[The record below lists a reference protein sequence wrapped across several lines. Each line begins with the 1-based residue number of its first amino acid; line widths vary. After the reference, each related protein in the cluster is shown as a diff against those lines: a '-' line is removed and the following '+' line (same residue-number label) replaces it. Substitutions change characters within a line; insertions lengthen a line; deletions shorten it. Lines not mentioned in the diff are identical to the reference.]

1 MRLLEVKKKA
11 MEEIVQ
17 DSKRV
22 LSAKKESE
30 KKYKQEIG
38 RPIRDVL
45 PKIEKILQ
53 KHRIEKLYY
62 HGGLYNGKAMN
73 KLMTSCQ
80 KFMEDIRGM
89 LMELASEERCN
100 DEEVS
105 DTMEKFRT
113 FYQFLMDYFPL
124 PGLHQG

>member
-53 KHRIEKLYY
+53 KHRIEKPYY
-62 HGGLYNGKAMN
+62 HGGL
-73 KLMTSCQ
+73 
-80 KFMEDIRGM
+80 
-89 LMELASEERCN
+89 
-100 DEEVS
+100 
-105 DTMEKFRT
+105 
-113 FYQFLMDYFPL
+113 
-124 PGLHQG
+124 